1 MGNDESS
8 ARRRELGSELR
19 RLREKAGFQ
28 GKDIARTLGWAESK
42 VSRVET
48 GLRGI
53 TELEAA
59 IYLATCRVPSDELKR
74 LLDLHAEVENGVWL
88 RRHNPR
94 LPDELR
100 SLIVQETTAAAISSY
115 QPLIVPGLAQTE
127 DYARSAFQE
136 HGRFSDDG
144 IELRVRARMQRQH
157 LTRRPRPPRL
167 QFFVH
172 EQALRLP
179 VGGMRVMH
187 DQLLH
192 LVLLNSLPHWS
203 VRVLPTCTGVRG
215 GAEGSFMLLEYAG
228 FKPSVY
234 VELHTAGLFLEQPD
248 DIAAY
253 REVLHRLAE
262 VALNREESTAVL
274 ARLASE
280 YDQPEEDPD
289 GRT

>member
-1 MGNDESS
+1 MGIDESS

-28 GKDIARTLGWAESK
+28 GRDIAKALGWAQSK

-48 GLRGI
+48 GMRGSS
-53 TELEAA
+53 ELEAA
-59 IYLATCRVPSDELKR
+59 IYLATCRVAPDELKR
-74 LLDLHAEVENGVWL
+74 LLDLHAEIEDGVWV

-100 SLIVQETTAAAISSY
+100 SLVVQETTATAISSY
-115 QPLIVPGLAQTE
+115 EPLIVPGLAQTE
-127 DYARSAFQE
+127 DYTRAIFRGA
-136 HGRFSDDG
+136 GRFANDD
-144 IELRVRARMQRQH
+144 IELRVRARMQRQY
-157 LTRRPRPPRL
+157 LTRRPHPPRL
-167 QFFVH
+167 RFLIH

-192 LVLLNSLPHWS
+192 LVLLNSLPHWL
-203 VRVLPTCTGVRG
+203 VQVIPTRAGART
-215 GAEGSFMLLEYAG
+215 GAEGAFMLEYSGA
-228 FKPSVY
+228 KPTVY
-234 VELHTAGLFLEQPD
+234 VELHTAGLFLEQPK

-253 REVLHRLAE
+253 REILRRLAE
-262 VALNREESTAVL
+262 AALNREQSTAAL

-280 YDQPEEDPD
+280 YDRPEEDPD